1 MLLGR
6 TKGDATYFSNN
17 PAIGT
22 GSGAEQPLSTVEK
35 SISDF
40 QLGDNAI
47 ADLPP
52 PGAVMQFERYWS
64 RRSESY
70 FPNTARRAAGV
81 RLSIAWISL
90 IKE

>member
-6 TKGDATYFSNN
+6 TKGDADATYFSKN

-40 QLGDNAI
+40 RLTGNAI
-47 ADLPP
+47 ARLLPLR
-52 PGAVMQFERYWS
+52 ERS
-64 RRSESY
+64 RSLSVTGPEDRNRISQTPLEGRREFGFASRG
-70 FPNTARRAAGV
+70 FP
-81 RLSIAWISL
+81 
-90 IKE
+90 